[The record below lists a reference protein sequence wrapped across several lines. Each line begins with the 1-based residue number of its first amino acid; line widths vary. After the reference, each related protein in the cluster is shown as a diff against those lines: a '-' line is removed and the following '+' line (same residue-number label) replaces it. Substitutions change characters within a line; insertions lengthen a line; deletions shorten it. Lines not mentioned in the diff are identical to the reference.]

1 VGDKIL
7 VHVQKSQAR
16 IECAL
21 DLSKLYPSRIAFEEF
36 RKRYEEFRCCDQWNE
51 KVYKL
56 KGRKLLYRSEQLV
69 PAKSNG
75 KPPLLLV
82 FGNPATHSVEAGC
95 FFAFKDGRENPFWR
109 SLLGKAGIIKFPS
122 GRGTAVREQN
132 ATRAKQIL
140 SLEYESPFRV
150 GFCVYFSMPSPAGGK
165 HSGVAGIRKL
175 LHTGAWRIVIEL
187 EKARILHVTRNFM
200 NREGIVVTFQKSA
213 WEGLRSENDPFYSI
227 SKARGGGLR
236 GVLRGMPHVRLL
248 GAPPTRL
255 IGPARDALRRL
266 LSEEGCDLMPEIP

>member
-36 RKRYEEFRCCDQWNE
+36 RKRYEEFRRCDQWNE

-82 FGNPATHSVEAGC
+82 FGNPATHSVEGVVGYKQGC
-95 FFAFKDGRENPFWR
+95 W
-109 SLLGKAGIIKFPS
+109 I
-122 GRGTAVREQN
+122 
-132 ATRAKQIL
+132 
-140 SLEYESPFRV
+140 
-150 GFCVYFSMPSPAGGK
+150 
-165 HSGVAGIRKL
+165 
-175 LHTGAWRIVIEL
+175 
-187 EKARILHVTRNFM
+187 
-200 NREGIVVTFQKSA
+200 
-213 WEGLRSENDPFYSI
+213 
-227 SKARGGGLR
+227 
-236 GVLRGMPHVRLL
+236 
-248 GAPPTRL
+248 
-255 IGPARDALRRL
+255 
-266 LSEEGCDLMPEIP
+266 